1 MKQIILNGCSWVAG
15 DEIVWDKFCDEYN
28 LGQVDYL
35 TFYSRYANYR
45 KKYNQGSMLADR
57 LGTNVIDLS
66 LDGNS
71 NDGITLGTI
80 SYINT
85 IPFEERKNYHIIIGW
100 TSLERKLLYLDKW
113 ENCHLALYTQGDNW
127 LKWKDRFAGSIIE
140 ETDNDWYMNYYKNV
154 LLLESYAKVN
164 NISYTFYRSLG
175 SYDQFFYTSDKNPG
189 KPKLYF
195 TSKEPKLFNVNLHN
209 LLPESIDKLNWMV
222 FFDKDKDIPLCSDS
236 WTSFMHV
243 NFPHSEWIIS
253 EHNMHPNLRFTS
265 MLVDKLCEYM
275 KERNCLN

>member
-1 MKQIILNGCSWVAG
+1 
-15 DEIVWDKFCDEYN
+15 
-28 LGQVDYL
+28 
-35 TFYSRYANYR
+35 
-45 KKYNQGSMLADR
+45 
-57 LGTNVIDLS
+57 
-66 LDGNS
+66 
-71 NDGITLGTI
+71 
-80 SYINT
+80 
-85 IPFEERKNYHIIIGW
+85 
-100 TSLERKLLYLDKW
+100 
-113 ENCHLALYTQGDNW
+113 
-127 LKWKDRFAGSIIE
+127 
-140 ETDNDWYMNYYKNV
+140 MNYYKNV

-236 WTSFMHV
+236 WTSFMLV
-243 NFPHSEWIIS
+243 NFSNWEWIIS
-253 EHNMHPNLRFTS
+253 EHNKHPNLQFTS